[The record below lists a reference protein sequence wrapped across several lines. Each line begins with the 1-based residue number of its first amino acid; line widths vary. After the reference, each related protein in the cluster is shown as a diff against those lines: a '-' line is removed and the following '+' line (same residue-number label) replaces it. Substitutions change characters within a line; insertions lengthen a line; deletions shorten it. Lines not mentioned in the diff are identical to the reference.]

1 MAPGEGWTKL
11 FALFFK
17 VVCYLDIFFR
27 WKLEGSCT
35 VQNWASEG
43 QVQSRGHPTG
53 SIHVEGSWFCPFK
66 GNFRRPCVP
75 VLTTEKV
82 CWDAHVSSQLSFI
95 IAETIPGE
103 LSGRPW
109 VLCDSQQ
116 QLQHEGIQWP
126 WVGGIWNLT
135 LGVTPP
141 VSNQR
146 QNFSASQDHSNSKFC
161 F

>member
-1 MAPGEGWTKL
+1 MAM
-11 FALFFK
+11 
-17 VVCYLDIFFR
+17 
-27 WKLEGSCT
+27 
-35 VQNWASEG
+35 
-43 QVQSRGHPTG
+43 
-53 SIHVEGSWFCPFK
+53 
-66 GNFRRPCVP
+66 RPCSNNRKSM
-75 VLTTEKV
+75 LG
-82 CWDAHVSSQLSFI
+82 CHVSSQLSFI
-95 IAETIPGE
+95 TAETIPGE
-103 LSGRPW
+103 LSGRPL
-109 VLCDSQQ
+109 VLCDRQQ